1 MAKQT
6 KRKLIAI
13 ILAAGQGTR
22 MKSQRP
28 KVLHSICGTPMIDHV
43 LDSLEP
49 LKPDEVYVI
58 TGHLHEEVKAHVG
71 SRAECILQGNRLG
84 TAHAV
89 KMAHRKFANKEAD
102 VLVMCGDAPL
112 IKTETIEALLHRRR
126 SHHTACVVLTTTL
139 PDPTG
144 YGRIVRNR
152 DNTVRKIVEHKD
164 TNNYE
169 EKIDEINTGTYCFDA
184 KDLAWAINRV
194 NNKNT
199 QKEYYLTDVVE
210 IFQSVGKEVEAVVCE
225 DPTEVVGVNSRRDM
239 AQAERFLRARIN
251 NRVMDEGVT
260 LVDPQNTYIDNTA
273 IIGRDTKILP
283 FTIIE
288 GNCRIGEGCRIGPNV
303 SVLEAQLGDRVVVRN
318 SVVDRATVGNDVEIG
333 PYAHIRPGTT
343 LPSGA
348 RIGTFEEISHQDL
361 DEDFQM
367 LDLHSDFMAKVPEKK
382 PRTGTPRKA
391 VKTPARKTTKG
402 APRKA

>member
-1 MAKQT
+1 MAKKS
-6 KRKLIAI
+6 KRKLIAV

-43 LDSLEP
+43 LDSLQP

-58 TGHLHEEVKAHVG
+58 TGHLHDEVKAHVG
-71 SRAECILQGNRLG
+71 SRAECILQKDRLG

-89 KMAHRKFANKEAD
+89 KMARRKFANKDAD
-102 VLVMCGDAPL
+102 VLIMCGDAPL
-112 IKTETIEALLHRRR
+112 IKTETVEALLHRRR

-164 TNNYE
+164 TNTYE

-184 KDLAWAINRV
+184 QDLAWAINRV
-194 NNKNT
+194 SNKNA

-210 IFQSVGKEVEAVVCE
+210 IFQVAGKEVEAVVCE

-251 NRVMDEGVT
+251 NRIMDEGVT
-260 LVDPQNTYIDNTA
+260 IVDPQNTYIDNTVK
-273 IIGRDTKILP
+273 IGRDTKILP

-288 GNCRIGEGCRIGPNV
+288 GATQIGEGCRIGPNC
-303 SVLEAQLGDRVVVRN
+303 SLHDARLNDGVVVRN
-318 SVVDRATVGNDVEIG
+318 SIVEDATVGKNVQIG
-333 PYAHIRPGTT
+333 PYAHIRPGTK
-343 LPSGA
+343 LPAGA
-348 RIGTFEEISHQDL
+348 RIGTFEEISQQDL
-361 DEDFQM
+361 DEDYEM
-367 LDLHSDFMAKVPEKK
+367 LDLHSDFLLGAPKAE
-382 PRTGTPRKA
+382 GRKA
-391 VKTPARKTTKG
+391 PAKKAPAKKARKSG
-402 APRKA
+402 AKKK